1 MSDKTPVTG
10 QDIQV
15 RGISVEKRLHFL
27 KLRWVAFALSGLII
41 AGGIVAFFTTGGFKL
56 GIDFLGGARVEMQI
70 ASEDAD
76 LISLRE
82 MLLEEWADSEV
93 TTIGALEEKNFLIT
107 ITGEEGASTN
117 DIAMIESKV
126 AERFGVEN
134 IEVRGSTLV
143 GPKMGEA
150 FARRALILVLIVA
163 GMILAYVAL
172 RFDFFYGAGAIIA
185 VFHDILI
192 MLTFCLVLDIRIDIA
207 IIAALLTILGYSI
220 NDTIVVFDRVRE
232 NHKLNPDEDYEYTM
246 DKSIG
251 QSLSRT
257 IITSVTTLLVAIAI
271 AIWGGSVLRNFGIML
286 IIGVLSG
293 TYSSIF
299 TASPVTFTLKKL
311 LDKKIKLGDKEGKK
325 KLKGQKA

>member
-207 IIAALLTILGYSI
+207 IIAALLTILGY
-220 NDTIVVFDRVRE
+220 
-232 NHKLNPDEDYEYTM
+232 
-246 DKSIG
+246 
-251 QSLSRT
+251 
-257 IITSVTTLLVAIAI
+257 
-271 AIWGGSVLRNFGIML
+271 
-286 IIGVLSG
+286 
-293 TYSSIF
+293 
-299 TASPVTFTLKKL
+299 
-311 LDKKIKLGDKEGKK
+311 
-325 KLKGQKA
+325 